1 VEWRQRYARR
11 AGVEGTLSQAVGRFG
26 LRRCRYI
33 GVRKTGLQHIIT
45 AVALNL
51 ATIDA
56 WLTGR
61 AITKTRTSTF
71 TALQPAVS

>member
-11 AGVEGTLSQAVGRFG
+11 AGVEGTLSQAVSRFG

-33 GVRKTGLQHIIT
+33 GLRKTGLQHIIT

-51 ATIDA
+51 ARIDA
-56 WLTGR
+56 WLTR
-61 AITKTRTSTF
+61 RPVAKTRTSTF
-71 TALQPAVS
+71 AALQPAVS